1 MSSSMSNANNKRT
14 YKKAPIVIK
23 QHLNGEEKK
32 QLIKCFKNMIKKSK
46 ENKKIAIKEDKDNKK
61 KKQREENKIKAI
73 EKDKKFRE
81 IAKSLTDQEKKNL
94 LSIKYKNLL
103 VTCSDTDLALDII
116 LQETSNSTYIGMIKN
131 GLYHKMEDEI
141 VTRIEI

>member
-1 MSSSMSNANNKRT
+1 
-14 YKKAPIVIK
+14 
-23 QHLNGEEKK
+23 
-32 QLIKCFKNMIKKSK
+32 MIKKSK

-116 LQETSNSTYIGMIKN
+116 LQETSNSIYIGMIKN
-131 GLYHKMEDEI
+131 GLYQEMKEEI